1 MSDRD
6 VFCFWRFQEHSR
18 GFLWSIVDSGVKE
31 YKEMSKESVRTET
44 IVFMGN
50 NSELFHRVN
59 WHSIKSH

>member
-6 VFCFWRFQEHSR
+6 VFCFWRFQEHSI

-31 YKEMSKESVRTET
+31 YKEMPKESVRTET